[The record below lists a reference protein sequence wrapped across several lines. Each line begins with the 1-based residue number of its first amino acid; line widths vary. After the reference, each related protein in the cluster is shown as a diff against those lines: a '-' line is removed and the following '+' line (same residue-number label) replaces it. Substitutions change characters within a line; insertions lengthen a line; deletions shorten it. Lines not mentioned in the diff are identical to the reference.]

1 MFSTLF
7 LLTSIASVMYVAS
20 AMILVSFF
28 DARSALRER
37 ERQTDRQTRQTR
49 QRVILCVCRGDGGYN
64 KGKETKRSGSE

>member
-7 LLTSIASVMYVAS
+7 LLTFIASVMYFAS

-37 ERQTDRQTRQTR
+37 ERQTDRQTR